1 MFSEQYFPSP
11 DIHAFPRNVVGASY
25 PIAYSNLQKLTLK
38 SSTAVQPF
46 ASLPGSCAEG
56 VPRLLINS
64 ERVGT
69 LGSRADDVLLL
80 GDCDT
85 GTRKLATALGWD
97 EELEELW
104 RGTSH
109 MLQEERQAGL
119 HVEVV
124 GPEKSKDEKVE
135 EEIVALTKEVDRSL
149 KVSEQRT
156 AQIRAQVNDCNLRAP

>member
-1 MFSEQYFPSP
+1 M
-11 DIHAFPRNVVGASY
+11 GASH
-25 PIAYSNLQKLTLK
+25 PNAYSNLEILTLK
-38 SSTAVQPF
+38 YSTAVQPF

-85 GTRKLATALGWD
+85 GTRKLATVLGWD

-104 RGTSH
+104 RETSH
-109 MLQEERQAGL
+109 MLQEEAQADVQL
-119 HVEVV
+119 EVA

-156 AQIRAQVNDCNLRAP
+156 AQIRAQMNDCNLRAP